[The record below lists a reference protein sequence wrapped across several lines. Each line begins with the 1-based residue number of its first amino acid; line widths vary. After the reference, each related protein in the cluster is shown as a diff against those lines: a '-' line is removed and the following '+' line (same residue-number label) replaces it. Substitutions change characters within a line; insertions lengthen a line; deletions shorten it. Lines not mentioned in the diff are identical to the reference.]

1 MTDRK
6 AILIIGP
13 TASGKSK
20 TALKIADKINSVIIN
35 TDSLQVYKDL
45 NILTSRPTSSDEKLV
60 QHKLYGHTAGNIQYT
75 AADWLREVSIEI
87 ESAFLKNLRPILIG
101 GTGLYFKALEE
112 GLADIPEIKENVIK
126 NTNELIDKLGL
137 DYLFKELIKRIPN
150 CKINSN
156 DTSRIIRAYNVLMQ
170 TGKPIEEWWSDT
182 KPSIQKI
189 SYQKILI
196 NPDREKLYKK
206 AENRFDQML
215 RDGAI
220 DEVERLNGCNYGKDN
235 TIMKAIGVREISDY
249 IAGKVTLDDASTLA
263 KQKTRNY
270 IKRQQT
276 WINSNNITWNSS
288 YKKLLESL

>member
-1 MTDRK
+1 MTDRN

-45 NILTSRPTSSDEKLV
+45 NILTSRPTSSDEKLA
-60 QHKLYGHTAGNIQYT
+60 QHKLYGHTAGNIQYNV
-75 AADWLREVSIEI
+75 ADWLREVSVEI
-87 ESAFLKNLRPILIG
+87 ESAFINNLRPILIG

-112 GLADIPEIKENVIK
+112 GLADIPEIQENIIK

-137 DYLFKELIKRIPN
+137 DYLFKELIKKAPN

-156 DTSRIIRAYNVLMQ
+156 DTSRITRAYNVLIQ

-182 KPSIQKI
+182 KPSIQKV
-189 SYQKILI
+189 SYQKLLI
-196 NPDREKLYKK
+196 NPDREKLYKN
-206 AENRFDQML
+206 AENRFGHML
-215 RDGAI
+215 KDGAI
-220 DEVERLNGCNYGKDN
+220 EEVEQLNSFSYGKDN

-249 IAGKVTLDDASTLA
+249 IAGKVTLDEAAMLA

-288 YKKLLESL
+288 YKKLMESL

>member
-1 MTDRK
+1 MTDRN

-45 NILTSRPTSSDEKLV
+45 NILTSRPTSSDEKLA
-60 QHKLYGHTAGNIQYT
+60 QHKLYGHTAGNIQYNV
-75 AADWLREVSIEI
+75 ADWLREVSVEI
-87 ESAFLKNLRPILIG
+87 ESAFINNLRPILIG

-112 GLADIPEIKENVIK
+112 GLADIPEIQESIIK

-137 DYLFKELIKRIPN
+137 DYLFKELIKKAPN

-156 DTSRIIRAYNVLMQ
+156 DTSRITRAYNVLIQ
-170 TGKPIEEWWSDT
+170 TGKPIEEWWRDT
-182 KPSIQKI
+182 KPSIQKV
-189 SYQKILI
+189 SYQKLLI

-206 AENRFDQML
+206 AENRFGQML
-215 RDGAI
+215 KDGAI
-220 DEVERLNGCNYGKDN
+220 EEVEQINTRNYGKDN

-249 IAGKVTLDDASTLA
+249 IAGKVTLDEAAMLA

-288 YKKLLESL
+288 YKKLMESL

>member
-20 TALKIADKINSVIIN
+20 TALKIAGKINSVIIN

-45 NILTSRPTSSDEKLV
+45 NVLTSRPTSSDEKLV

-75 AADWLREVSIEI
+75 VADWLREVSIEI
-87 ESAFLKNLRPILIG
+87 ESAFLKKLRPILIG

-112 GLADIPEIKENVIK
+112 GLADIPEIREDIIK

-137 DYLFKELIKRIPN
+137 DYLFKELVKRAPN
-150 CKINSN
+150 CKTNSN

-189 SYQKILI
+189 LYQKILI

-220 DEVERLNGCNYGKDN
+220 DEVERLNACNYGKDN

-249 IAGKVTLDDASTLA
+249 IAGKVTFDEASILA

-288 YKKLLESL
+288 YEKLLESL

>member
-1 MTDRK
+1 MTDRN

-20 TALKIADKINSVIIN
+20 TALKIADKINSVIVN

-45 NILTSRPTSSDEKLV
+45 NILTSRPTSSDEKLA
-60 QHKLYGHTAGNIQYT
+60 QHKLYGHTAGNIQYNV
-75 AADWLREVSIEI
+75 ADWLREVSVEI
-87 ESAFLKNLRPILIG
+87 ESAFINNLRPILIG

-112 GLADIPEIKENVIK
+112 GLADIPEIQENIIK
-126 NTNELIDKLGL
+126 NTNELIDKYGL
-137 DYLFKELIKRIPN
+137 DYLFRELIEKAPN

-156 DTSRIIRAYNVLMQ
+156 DTSRITRAYNVLIQ

-182 KPSIQKI
+182 KPSIQKV
-189 SYQKILI
+189 SYQKLLI
-196 NPDREKLYKK
+196 NPDREKLYKN
-206 AENRFDQML
+206 AENRFGHML
-215 RDGAI
+215 KDGAI
-220 DEVERLNGCNYGKDN
+220 EEVEQLNSCNYGKDN

-249 IAGKVTLDDASTLA
+249 IAGKVTLDEAVMLA

-288 YKKLLESL
+288 YKKLMESL

>member
-1 MTDRK
+1 MTDRN

-45 NILTSRPTSSDEKLV
+45 NILTSRPTSSDEKLA
-60 QHKLYGHTAGNIQYT
+60 QHKLYGHTAGNIQYNV
-75 AADWLREVSIEI
+75 ADWLREVTVEI
-87 ESAFLKNLRPILIG
+87 ESAFLNNLKPILIG
-101 GTGLYFKALEE
+101 GTGLYFKALEK
-112 GLADIPEIKENVIK
+112 GLADIPEIQENVIK

-137 DYLFKELIKRIPN
+137 DYLFKELIKKAPN

-156 DTSRIIRAYNVLMQ
+156 DTSRITRAYNVLIQ

-182 KPSIQKI
+182 KPSIQKV
-189 SYQKILI
+189 SYQKLLI
-196 NPDREKLYKK
+196 NPDREILYKK
-206 AENRFDQML
+206 AENRFGQML
-215 RDGAI
+215 KDGGI
-220 DEVERLNGCNYGKDN
+220 EEVEQLNSCKYGKDN

-249 IAGKVTLDDASTLA
+249 IAGKVTLDEAVMLA

-288 YKKLLESL
+288 YKKLMESL